1 MSMSI
6 STSVDV
12 DINVEENE
20 MIEALESAGYIVSKD
35 DDLVDHDFEM
45 LSYDLI
51 SLARCHPDSAVRD
64 AYLHAAQ
71 MAMERS
77 Q

>member
-12 DINVEENE
+12 DIDVEENE

-35 DDLVDHDFEM
+35 EDLVDHDLEM

-51 SLARCHPDSAVRD
+51 SLARTHTNQTVRD

-71 MAMERS
+71 MVMER
-77 Q
+77 QQ

>member
-12 DINVEENE
+12 DIDVDEEE
-20 MIEALESAGYIVSKD
+20 MIQALEKAGYTVLEGD
-35 DDLVDHDFEM
+35 GLTDRDLESV
-45 LSYDLI
+45 SYDLI
-51 SLARCHPDSAVRD
+51 SLARTHTNQAVRD

-71 MAMERS
+71 MVMER
-77 Q
+77 QQ

>member
-1 MSMSI
+1 MQI

-12 DINVEENE
+12 DIDVDEED
-20 MIEALESAGYIVSKD
+20 MIDALESAGYIVSRD
-35 DDLVDHDFEM
+35 DDLVQHDFEM

-51 SLARCHPDSAVRD
+51 DPARSHSDPAVRD
-64 AYLHAAQ
+64 AYLNAAQ
-71 MAMERS
+71 MVLERR